1 MSHTWVHV
9 RVHMYINHS
18 YRYICTHVCDV
29 TYVIHTH
36 SCVWRNDELRH
47 THECICECICTL
59 TTHIDTYVLMCVTHM
74 HSCVWRHI
82 CTHMCIYVAHMT
94 SHTWVHMCTMYVH
107 KCYVHICTHVCDVI
121 YALMCVTK
129 LICMRDVTHLHV
141 WRDSCVWHI
150 CTHVCDVTICMC
162 DVIHLH
168 EWRDSFT
175 SLIFMCDVHMH
186 SCVWRNASVCV
197 TWLIYICDVMQTW
210 LIYLSGSWHR

>member
-94 SHTWVHMCTMYVH
+94 SHTWVYVRRTHDVTHMSAYVYDVRTQMLRTH
-107 KCYVHICTHVCDVI
+107 LHSCVWRHICTYVCDETHL
-121 YALMCVTK
+121 YAWRDSSTCVTWLMCVT
-129 LICMRDVTHLHV
+129 
-141 WRDSCVWHI
+141 
-150 CTHVCDVTICMC
+150 
-162 DVIHLH
+162 
-168 EWRDSFT
+168 
-175 SLIFMCDVHMH
+175 HMH
-186 SCVWRNASVCV
+186 SCVWRNHLYVWRDSSTWV
-197 TWLIYICDVMQTW
+197 TWLIHITHLYVWRTYALMCVT
-210 LIYLSGSWHR
+210 